1 MNKKLLLTTVLA
13 TVCFAAPMANA
24 TTIEEETGMT
34 AEGRTAG
41 GYTSTG
47 NFNVAPQA
55 PAPAPAQMQAAAAP
69 APTAAPAPA
78 AAPARITPAAGGAEL
93 NFLGQPANARPGE
106 CYGQVTIPAVKKT
119 VSEQVLVAP
128 ADKKIAEIIPAKY
141 DTVTEQIVAQE
152 ESEELITIPAKYK
165 TVTETVVVKP
175 ASTRI
180 VPVPAKYDTVTEQVL
195 VSPATTMWKKGE
207 GGAQS
212 GSAVTRYDAASGEVM
227 CLVEVPAQYKTI
239 TKRVLVSPETTRE
252 ETIPAVTKQVTRRVV
267 AEKARVETRKIPA
280 QYKTITKRVLIA
292 PEKPVFKDIPAQFKT
307 VNKQVVVSPEQVTW
321 SRILCKTN
329 ADSQTGAQIQNAL
342 KQAGYNP
349 GNTDGV
355 LGAQTYNAVNRFQ
368 RDNNL
373 HRGEIT
379 YETLKALGLSA
390 S

>member
-1 MNKKLLLTTVLA
+1 MNKKFILTTLLA
-13 TVCFAAPMANA
+13 TACLAAPMANA

-41 GYTSTG
+41 SLGSTG

-55 PAPAPAQMQAAAAP
+55 PAAPAVATYQAAAAQAIP
-69 APTAAPAPA
+69 AAPVAAPAA
-78 AAPARITPAAGGAEL
+78 VIPAAGGAEL
-93 NFLGQPANARPGE
+93 NFLGRPANARPGE

-119 VSEQVLVAP
+119 VSEQILVAP
-128 ADKKIAEIIPAKY
+128 ADKKIAQILPAKY
-141 DTVTEQIVAQE
+141 DTVTETIIAQE
-152 ESEELITIPAKYK
+152 ESEELITIPATYK

-175 ASTRI
+175 ATTRI
-180 VPVPAKYDTVTEQVL
+180 VPVAAKYDTVTEQVL

-207 GGAQS
+207 GGAHS
-212 GSAVTRYDAASGEVM
+212 GSATTRVDAASGEVM

-239 TKRVLVSPETTRE
+239 TKRVLLSPETTRE
-252 ETIPAVTKQVTRRVV
+252 EAIPAVTKQVTRRVV

-280 QYKTITKRVLIA
+280 VTKQLTKRVLVE
-292 PEKPVFKDIPAQFKT
+292 PEKPVYKDVPAQYKT
-307 VNKQVVVSPEQVTW
+307 VNKEVLVSPEQVTW

-329 ADSQTGAQIQNAL
+329 ADTNTVAQIQGAL

>member
-1 MNKKLLLTTVLA
+1 
-13 TVCFAAPMANA
+13 MANA

-41 GYTSTG
+41 NIGSTG

-55 PAPAPAQMQAAAAP
+55 PA
-69 APTAAPAPA
+69 APAPA
-78 AAPARITPAAGGAEL
+78 TYQAAAVQAAPAAPTPAPAAIIPAAGGAEL

-119 VSEQVLVAP
+119 VSEQILVAP
-128 ADKKIAEIIPAKY
+128 ADKKLAEIIPAKY
-141 DTVTEQIVAQE
+141 DTVTETIIAQE

-195 VSPATTMWKKGE
+195 VAPATTMWKKGV

-212 GSAVTRYDAASGEVM
+212 GDAPTRIDSASGEVM

-252 ETIPAVTKQVTRRVV
+252 EAVPAVTKQVTRRVV

-280 QYKTITKRVLIA
+280 VTKQITKRVLVE

-307 VNKQVVVSPEQVTW
+307 VNKQVLVSPEQVTW

-329 ADSQTGAQIQNAL
+329 ADAQTVAQIQSAL